1 MTDRDTADDRT
12 AGSRLLLIAAA
23 LACLVL
29 YLPALGG
36 PLFFDDIPNLLD
48 NALVQIDG
56 RQFDDWRSAALS
68 SSAGALDR
76 PVAMW
81 TFALNHVL
89 AGAFTPAVIKT
100 TNLFIHLLCGALIY
114 LIVLRLARAP
124 VLVNGSVRT
133 GVESLALLAAALWL
147 LHPLHVSTVMYGV
160 QRMAQLATLF
170 SLGGILVYLHYR
182 LRWATSGASAGEVAA
197 AALWVLLLT
206 AVATLSKENG
216 VLLPWLVI
224 VIEATLFG
232 GHWAG
237 QRNRALGRAAWCLLV
252 APLLLLPVLYAGLPD
267 WLLDRYANREF
278 TLEERVLTQFRV
290 LWYYVYWTVFPVVTE
305 LGFFHDDI
313 AVSRGLFEP
322 VTTLLA
328 ILGWLAVVSLAAAL
342 QRAIP
347 LVAFAV
353 FFFLVG
359 HTVESTVLP
368 LEMVFEHR
376 NYLPSVGL
384 LILASQALLALG
396 SRLGAGRYAMPGVL
410 VVVALA
416 IMLGIRSYAWRDAT
430 TLARYNVVN
439 HPHSPR
445 ANFYYANA
453 VYNQYLATPSTP
465 LYTEQRAALAVTAR
479 QYYLAM
485 HELDG
490 RDIAPLV
497 MLYQVDTRH
506 FPRLALEQDWLAKIE
521 ALALTRQLQ
530 RSDVT
535 ALGVLIDHVL
545 SGGPNVDRA
554 RVASTIAH
562 LQERRPGS
570 FGLLALRFKLLAGG
584 GVEERETLRALL
596 EAFVERRPGHRK
608 AAALQAQFHAR
619 DNLPATYAAVARW
632 LANDRD
638 RLEIGTIRAVFD
650 Q

>member
-1 MTDRDTADDRT
+1 
-12 AGSRLLLIAAA
+12 
-23 LACLVL
+23 
-29 YLPALGG
+29 
-36 PLFFDDIPNLLD
+36 
-48 NALVQIDG
+48 
-56 RQFDDWRSAALS
+56 
-68 SSAGALDR
+68 
-76 PVAMW
+76 
-81 TFALNHVL
+81 
-89 AGAFTPAVIKT
+89 
-100 TNLFIHLLCGALIY
+100 
-114 LIVLRLARAP
+114 
-124 VLVNGSVRT
+124 
-133 GVESLALLAAALWL
+133 
-147 LHPLHVSTVMYGV
+147 
-160 QRMAQLATLF
+160 
-170 SLGGILVYLHYR
+170 
-182 LRWATSGASAGEVAA
+182 
-197 AALWVLLLT
+197 
-206 AVATLSKENG
+206 
-216 VLLPWLVI
+216 
-224 VIEATLFG
+224 
-232 GHWAG
+232 
-237 QRNRALGRAAWCLLV
+237 
-252 APLLLLPVLYAGLPD
+252 
-267 WLLDRYANREF
+267 
-278 TLEERVLTQFRV
+278 
-290 LWYYVYWTVFPVVTE
+290 
-305 LGFFHDDI
+305 
-313 AVSRGLFEP
+313 
-322 VTTLLA
+322 
-328 ILGWLAVVSLAAAL
+328 
-342 QRAIP
+342 
-347 LVAFAV
+347 
-353 FFFLVG
+353 
-359 HTVESTVLP
+359 
-368 LEMVFEHR
+368 
-376 NYLPSVGL
+376 
-384 LILASQALLALG
+384 
-396 SRLGAGRYAMPGVL
+396 MPGVL

-416 IMLGIRSYAWRDAT
+416 VMLGIRSYAWRDAT